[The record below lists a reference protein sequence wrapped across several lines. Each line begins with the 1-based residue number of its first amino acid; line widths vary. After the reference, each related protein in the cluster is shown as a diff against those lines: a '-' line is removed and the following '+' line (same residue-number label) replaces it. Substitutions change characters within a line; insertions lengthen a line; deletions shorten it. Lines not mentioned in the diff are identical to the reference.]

1 MARQIRRILYA
12 TDFSKASARALDEA
26 VRLAKQNHA
35 ELLVVHV
42 IEPVGQYAT
51 GEDFGGAELY
61 VKMEEAAEQDA
72 QRSMQKLM
80 RKLKQARVNAKSLLL
95 KGPAAHEQIVK
106 AAKSRKA
113 NMIVIGTH
121 GRTGL
126 SKLVMGSVAGK
137 VVSLAS
143 CPVVVVRGK

>member
-1 MARQIRRILYA
+1 MARQIRRILHA

-26 VRLAKQNHA
+26 VSLAKQNHA

-42 IEPVGQYAT
+42 IEPAGQYAA

-61 VKMEEAAEQDA
+61 MKLEEAAEQDA

-80 RKLKQARVNAKSLLL
+80 GKLKQARVNAKSVLL
-95 KGPAAHEQIVK
+95 KGLAYEQIVK

-126 SKLVMGSVAGK
+126 SKLFMGSVAGR

-143 CPVVVVRGK
+143 CPVVTVRGK

>member
-1 MARQIRRILYA
+1 VARQIRRILHA

-35 ELLVVHV
+35 ELLVAHV
-42 IEPVGQYAT
+42 IEPAGQYAA

-61 VKMEEAAEQDA
+61 MKLEEAAEQDA

-80 RKLKQARVNAKSLLL
+80 GKLKQARVNAKSLLL
-95 KGPAAHEQIVK
+95 KGLAHEQIVK

-126 SKLVMGSVAGK
+126 SKLFMGSVAGK

>member
-1 MARQIRRILYA
+1 MARQIRRILHA

-26 VRLAKQNHA
+26 VSLAKQNHA

-42 IEPVGQYAT
+42 IEPVGQYAA

-61 VKMEEAAEQDA
+61 MKIEEAAEQDA

-80 RKLKQARVNAKSLLL
+80 LKLKQARVNAKSLLL
-95 KGPAAHEQIVK
+95 KGLAHEQIVK
-106 AAKSRKA
+106 AARSRKA

-126 SKLVMGSVAGK
+126 SKLFMGSVAGK

-143 CPVVVVRGK
+143 CPVVTVRGK

>member
-1 MARQIRRILYA
+1 MARQIRRILHA

-26 VRLAKQNHA
+26 VSLAKQNHA

-42 IEPVGQYAT
+42 VEPAGQYAA

-61 VKMEEAAEQDA
+61 MKLEEAAEQDA

-80 RKLKQARVNAKSLLL
+80 GKLKQARVNAKSVLL
-95 KGPAAHEQIVK
+95 KGLAHEQIVK
-106 AAKSRKA
+106 TAKSRKA

-126 SKLVMGSVAGK
+126 SKFFMGSIAGR

-143 CPVVVVRGK
+143 CPVVTVRGK